1 MWNRLKH
8 PKYTQILNCFC
19 CRMWTNHAIGY
30 GWILQNENKTPTFSF
45 WRFFLLLTHF
55 NLSYFYIKIVV
66 ESVLLLYPFIV
77 LILNILWLFYSIKYG
92 IDIGYAFM
100 IIIEID
106 NIMGGN
112 IILWTVECER
122 EETCFYYYS
131 WDFWRRKR
139 RFLST
144 LQIYECEYWLH
155 IWKTFAATQNI

>member
-1 MWNRLKH
+1 VNKPCNRIWLDIAKRKQNSNIFILK
-8 PKYTQILNCFC
+8 C
-19 CRMWTNHAIGY
+19 
-30 GWILQNENKTPTFSF
+30 
-45 WRFFLLLTHF
+45 FFLLLTHF

-66 ESVLLLYPFIV
+66 ESVLLLSPFIV

-131 WDFWRRKR
+131 LDFLRRKR